1 MRKVRSQERLG
12 SSRRFVIM
20 DELPELRGTRDQS
33 RPVPSWDGM
42 GRHFRSYS
50 GTGLRQPRDGMG
62 RDGSIF
68 LSRPA
73 KLFQ

>member
-1 MRKVRSQERLG
+1 MTKR
-12 SSRRFVIM
+12 
-20 DELPELRGTRDQS
+20 TRAPRDAG
-33 RPVPSWDGM
+33 PVPSRPGTGWDDIFGVIA
-42 GRHFRSYS
+42 GQD